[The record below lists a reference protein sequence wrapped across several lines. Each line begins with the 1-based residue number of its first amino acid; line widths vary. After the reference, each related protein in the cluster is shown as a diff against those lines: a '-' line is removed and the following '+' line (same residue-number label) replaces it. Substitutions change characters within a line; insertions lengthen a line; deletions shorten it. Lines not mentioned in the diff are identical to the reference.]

1 MFNWSSYFNSRP
13 DGMAV
18 LEIVDPAKLGVR
30 DARLFVPLKRTE
42 LGGQVDGPLASLRV
56 TQVYGYTSGQC
67 DKVLEAA
74 YRFPMP
80 GDAAV
85 TGVRVRFGDVE
96 IEADLRD
103 REEAEADY
111 QEAKRQGRQ
120 AALATRESPDVFT
133 LQVAGL
139 LPDQDVTVETSYVQL
154 ARAES
159 GGWSLRIPL
168 TAAPRY
174 VRSDERTSRHAKGQ
188 PLMLLRD
195 PGHRFRLDLT
205 VNGAS
210 EVTSST
216 HQLMVCP
223 DGEALRVQLRDG
235 EVIPDRDCV
244 LSWKPER
251 QRTRSTIQVI
261 AHDDQASGWVYFVA
275 LATAPETVDQMVPRE
290 AIVLVDHSGSMMG
303 AKWKAADWAVEKLLS
318 GLTSDDFFD
327 LGLFH
332 SETRWLSRWPI
343 RARGAAVGSAVS
355 FLKKHCDSGGTEL
368 GVALEQALDLERVE
382 GEYTR
387 HVLIVTDAQ
396 VSDEGRL
403 VRLAEEESRRSD
415 RRRISIICIDAA
427 PNSLLAHEL
436 AERGGGVVRFL
447 TSAPQENDIT
457 TALGEVLAEWERP
470 AMPGLSLAVN
480 RGLVEAVG
488 HAVAPGDEPGW
499 SLIDLGDL
507 SATHPLWVV
516 GRVRRGERD
525 NLVFRL
531 VSPKNPEVATRAIS
545 LHGGMNGSP
554 GIKALFGAR
563 RILDLEF
570 LVSSA
575 YCLEDVEERLR
586 RLGYDP
592 ERVCARSRGPKVY
605 AENAR
610 AEAQRALRGLLVSE
624 ALDYG
629 LACSETAFIA
639 VRREPGKLV
648 EAVLPVANALPAGW
662 AEEPSALYCASS
674 SEPMASQAEL
684 GADRVRFRVG
694 ETPPR
699 RALLR
704 RIDVG
709 AVHETR
715 LSVSTVFLGKPVLE
729 RGEAVLFDSS
739 RPEDCGKL
747 PEEVLLSRLTVRF
760 TSGIA
765 RRQDVDRGLEL
776 LIFVDDLY
784 SPRATVSLA
793 DLLAQDGER
802 PLNVARSGGQQVV
815 IVLRDA
821 NGVWAAGASGMEIQL
836 GWERLAR

>member
-1 MFNWSSYFNSRP
+1 MLNSSSYFNSRP
-13 DGMAV
+13 DGVAV
-18 LEIVDPAKLGVR
+18 LEVADPEKLGVR

-42 LGGQVDGPLASLRV
+42 LGGQIDGPLASLRL
-56 TQVYGYTSGQC
+56 TQVYGYNSEQC

-74 YRFPMP
+74 YRFPLP

-85 TGVRVRFGDVE
+85 TGVRVRFGEVE

-103 REEAEADY
+103 REEAEVDY

-120 AALATRESPDVFT
+120 AALTTRESPDVFT
-133 LQVAGL
+133 LRVAGL
-139 LPDQDVTVETSYVQL
+139 QPGQDVTVETSYVQL
-154 ARAES
+154 ARAEK

-168 TAAPRY
+168 TTAPRY

-205 VNGAS
+205 VNGTS

-216 HQLMVCP
+216 HQLMVYP
-223 DGEALRVQLRDG
+223 DGEALRVRLRDG
-235 EVIPDRDCV
+235 EVLPDRDCV
-244 LSWKPER
+244 LSWVPER

-261 AHDDQASGWVYFVA
+261 AYDDQDSGWVYFLA
-275 LATAPETVDQMVPRE
+275 LATAPETVDQLVPRE
-290 AIVLVDHSGSMMG
+290 AIVLVDHSGSMTG

-318 GLTSDDFFD
+318 SLTGDDFFD

-332 SETRWLSRWPI
+332 SKTRWLSRWPT
-343 RARGAAVGSAVS
+343 RAHSAAIGRAVS
-355 FLKKHCDSGGTEL
+355 FLKEHQDSGGTEL
-368 GVALEQALDLERVE
+368 GVALEQALDLDRVE
-382 GEYTR
+382 GEYAR

-427 PNSLLAHEL
+427 PNSLLAHQL
-436 AERGGGVVRFL
+436 TERGGGVARFL
-447 TSAPQENDIT
+447 TSAPEENDIT
-457 TALGEVLAEWERP
+457 TALSEVLAEWERP

-507 SATHPLWVV
+507 SATQPLWVV
-516 GRVRRGERD
+516 GRARRGERD

-531 VSPKNPEVATRAIS
+531 VSSQNPEVATRAVS
-545 LHGGMNGSP
+545 LNGGMNGSP

-563 RILDLEF
+563 RIMDLEF

-575 YCLEDVEERLR
+575 YRLEDVEDRLR

-592 ERVCARSRGPKVY
+592 DRVFTRSRGPKVY

-610 AEAQRALRGLLVSE
+610 ADVEKALRGLLVRE

-629 LACSETAFIA
+629 LACSETAFVA
-639 VRREPGKLV
+639 VRREAGKLV
-648 EAVLPVANALPAGW
+648 EVVLPVANARPAGW
-662 AEEPSALYCASS
+662 AEESALCCCDLPSV
-674 SEPMASQAEL
+674 PMASEDGF
-684 GADRVRFRVG
+684 GADWAGFRVG
-694 ETPPR
+694 GTPPQ

-704 RIDVG
+704 RIDAG
-709 AVHETR
+709 AVYETR
-715 LSVSTVFLGKPVLE
+715 PSVSTVFLGTPVLE

-739 RPEDCGKL
+739 RLGDCGKL
-747 PEEVLLSRLTVRF
+747 PEEVLLSGLAVRLT
-760 TSGIA
+760 GMA
-765 RRQDVDRGLEL
+765 GRQDVDRRLEL
-776 LIFVDDLY
+776 LIFIDDLWP
-784 SPRATVSLA
+784 PRAWVSLP
-793 DLLAQDGER
+793 DLLAQGGER
-802 PLNVARSGGQQVV
+802 PLHLARSRGQRVV
-815 IVLRDA
+815 VALRDA
-821 NGVWAAGASGMEIQL
+821 SGIFTGALPSMEIQL
-836 GWERLAR
+836 WWERLAR